1 MLLGAFL
8 YTKCHNI
15 KSCTCFVTYLCY
27 FDRIS
32 KQEDSLIVVAS
43 LKIVVIYL
51 RDTTRKK
58 T

>member
-1 MLLGAFL
+1 MLLGAFIHR
-8 YTKCHNI
+8 KCHNI
-15 KSCTCFVTYLCY
+15 KSCTCFVTYLRH

-51 RDTTRKK
+51 RDTARKK

>member
-32 KQEDSLIVVAS
+32 KLEDSLIVVAS

-51 RDTTRKK
+51 RDTARKK